1 MTPVQDTTATQPHG
15 KKKKKKERK
24 QQQKIREQLWRK

>member
-1 MTPVQDTTATQPHG
+1 MTPVQDTTVTQPHG
-15 KKKKKKERK
+15 KKKKEKK